1 MTIDV
6 TIISKLITGLPWP
19 LYYKL
24 LQTSVTKPRL
34 IMTSSRM
41 IIFITINLPVNHT
54 IGLPSFDQSSVTLA
68 LLPKRTFL
76 SERQSELEQLIDAT
90 QIKVSNMSL
99 CFALKYVL

>member
-1 MTIDV
+1 
-6 TIISKLITGLPWP
+6 
-19 LYYKL
+19 
-24 LQTSVTKPRL
+24 
-34 IMTSSRM
+34 MTSSRM